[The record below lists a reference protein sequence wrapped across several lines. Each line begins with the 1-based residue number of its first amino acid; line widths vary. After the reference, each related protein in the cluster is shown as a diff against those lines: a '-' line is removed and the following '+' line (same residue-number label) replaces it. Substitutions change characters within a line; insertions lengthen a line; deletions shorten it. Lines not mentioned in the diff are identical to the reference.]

1 MRRTMSRSTTWLALL
16 MLVTGPAVS
25 LAAQDLRD
33 RPPSYYAP
41 KPTVVAPVAPVA
53 AVASL
58 TAESGKDGIWLGWP
72 PAAGASDYRIERTDN
87 KSGKVETIAS
97 GPATSFTFEGSDCS
111 LTAHFKNCTYSDAK
125 LIQGTLYSYRVWT
138 GGGQSPVASARAKCT
153 WQQGESNPKTI
164 PPTYVWSC
172 Y

>member
-1 MRRTMSRSTTWLALL
+1 MSRMMSRPGSRLPLFLL
-16 MLVTGPAVS
+16 VIGGTVPVT
-25 LAAQDLRD
+25 AQID
-33 RPPSYYAP
+33 RGERLDVPLERVT
-41 KPTVVAPVAPVA
+41 KPTVVAAVA

-58 TAESGKDGIWLGWP
+58 SAESGKNGIWLGWP
-72 PAAGASDYRIERTDN
+72 PAAGAADYWIERTDN
-87 KSGKVETIAS
+87 KSGKVETIAK
-97 GPATSFTFEGSDCS
+97 GPATTFTFEGSDCS